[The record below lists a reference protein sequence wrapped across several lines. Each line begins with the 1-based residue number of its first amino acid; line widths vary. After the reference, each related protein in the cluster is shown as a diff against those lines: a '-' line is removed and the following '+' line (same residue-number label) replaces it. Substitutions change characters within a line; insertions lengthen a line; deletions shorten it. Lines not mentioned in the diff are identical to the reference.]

1 MLLGGLKGSKMVF
14 KEIKEDLFN
23 IPDEYAIVHCISS
36 DFALGAGIAKA
47 IDEKYGVKD
56 LLKKYYTNANP
67 YITINNDDWIGMA
80 LYCESELN
88 GRIIYNLVTKSK
100 YWQKP
105 TYESLMCC
113 LADLVDNCLDEKI
126 TKLVMPRIG
135 CGLDKL
141 DWNIVRDCIKLVFN
155 DTDIEIIVCS
165 LD

>member
-1 MLLGGLKGSKMVF
+1 MLLSGLKGSKMIF

-23 IPDEYAIVHCISS
+23 IPDEYAIVHCISN

-56 LLKKYYTNANP
+56 LLEKYYTSANS
-67 YITINNDDWIGMA
+67 YIAITNWIGMA

-88 GRIIYNLVTKSK
+88 GRIIYNLVTKDK

-105 TYESLMCC
+105 TYESLMYC
-113 LADLVDNCLDEKI
+113 LIDLVEDCLDEKI
-126 TKLVMPRIG
+126 TKLVMPKIG

-141 DWNIVRDCIKLVFN
+141 NWGKVRDCIKRVFKE
-155 DTDIEIIVCS
+155 TDIEIIVCS